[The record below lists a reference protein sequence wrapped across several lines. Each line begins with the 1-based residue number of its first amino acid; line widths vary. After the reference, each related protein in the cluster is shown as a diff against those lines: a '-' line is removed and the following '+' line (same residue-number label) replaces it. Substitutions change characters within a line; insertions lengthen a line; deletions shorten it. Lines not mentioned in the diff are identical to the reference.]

1 MKLQETSKHHR
12 TSKQKIRKVPVDLST
27 QLQWQP
33 FSIISADFSRGL
45 ELGVQTMTKL
55 VHFGHLGPPVENSP
69 PSYNQI
75 SIKMHYYIY
84 ICTYIYIY
92 ILCIYIYIYAVYIYN
107 IYICTIF
114 LGLSM
119 VITCY
124 YNTSY
129 CNMSFLNA
137 CSQPVCTKE
146 RRSARL
152 RDYSGGLSTSTI
164 DTSQSQQS
172 FLQSP
177 KFIRMMI
184 YGYCK
189 HRALI

>member
-1 MKLQETSKHHR
+1 M
-12 TSKQKIRKVPVDLST
+12 DLST
-27 QLQWQP
+27 QLQWQHI
-33 FSIISADFSRGL
+33 SVISADFSRGL

-69 PSYNQI
+69 TSYNQI
-75 SIKMHYYIY
+75 SIKMHYIIY
-84 ICTYIYIY
+84 MLYTY
-92 ILCIYIYIYAVYIYN
+92 